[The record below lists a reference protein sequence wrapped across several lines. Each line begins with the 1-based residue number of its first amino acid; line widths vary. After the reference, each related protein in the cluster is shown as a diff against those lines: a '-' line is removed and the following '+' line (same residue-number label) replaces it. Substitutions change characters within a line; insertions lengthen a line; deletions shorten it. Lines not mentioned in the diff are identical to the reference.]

1 MVRKMFR
8 LSLLVVVGLLSS
20 CNQSMLDEP
29 FFRLEDGV
37 SSTITVE
44 ASSSKREVG
53 FETNQSKIET
63 YSNATWLEVTQT
75 SATSLLITTQPNL
88 GSAKRIAEITVFAG
102 SLERKLHVEQAGAST
117 AVSLDEATFDY
128 GPWEETYEISV
139 TTISEDWSITVPD
152 DSWVKVTAEPYLKR
166 FFLHVAENRDFDP
179 RTIELSLKHPGG
191 AIPLTIKQEGAL
203 KYITPFFEWGKDFES
218 FDNGEKAR
226 RSIFVEGPS
235 YATQVASAQPFY
247 IYETKARLF
256 PFVKYEMQDLAG
268 RFMFRT
274 ILLPAN
280 SQVVRNPEFEDFL
293 KSEGFKLVLNDNSEA
308 ENYTKVFENQERK
321 VTAVIVV
328 KGDQAELIF
337 TPIIDQ
343 PQAYPTFKSISLGFT
358 DFYNATFDDV
368 QAYEESIGGQY
379 SFNWSAIYK
388 RQSGAQI
395 EIFLSP
401 SPIYARGY
409 VFSKSK
415 LVQTIFFADRLDV
428 GMYQYGNIYFLT
440 KELKDLLA
448 QEGYLLYE
456 IDMKTSTYTYV
467 HLEKRVALKFYYGRW
482 NGEGVLAY
490 NVIPIG

>member
-29 FFRLEDGV
+29 FFRLEDEV

-88 GSAKRIAEITVFAG
+88 GSTKRIAEIMVFAG

-128 GPWEETYEISV
+128 GSWEETYEISV

-293 KSEGFKLVLNDNSEA
+293 KSEEFKLVLNDNSEA

-395 EIFLSP
+395 EIFLSL